1 MYRQGRTMPDTTE
14 KKHHFNPDK
23 TGQDMALLQSR
34 QGSASVQARQD
45 KNFNPDNAGHGITSV
60 QT

>member
-1 MYRQGRTMPDTTE
+1 MPDTTE